1 MRWEDTRVTIL
12 IDNPACLDA
21 EKYLFALK
29 EILTTEQQNEFLLQI
44 FWGLLSCEI
53 LLNREKETLEF
64 TSLMKMKQ
72 IIEKLLSEQ
81 VHSYQE
87 NMNHK
92 AWIIHQILIYSFIN
106 QGQKQSNVGL
116 FGSLFTERSHMS
128 QGYLNIIHLK
138 CQYLLRY
145 LISSLI
151 LSGNFESL
159 KDLVLPVI
167 I

>member
-1 MRWEDTRVTIL
+1 MRWEDIRVSI
-12 IDNPACLDA
+12 INNHPACLDA

-128 QGYLNIIHLK
+128 QGYLNIINLK

-151 LSGNFESL
+151 LSGNFDSL
-159 KDLVLPVI
+159 KDLILPVI

>member
-1 MRWEDTRVTIL
+1 MNPLLALLNNHQEYQRLRQERGFTLERLNEERGITIADCKKVFTYAKTQYEMGRYKGKY
-12 IDNPACLDA
+12 IKMYNPASLDA

-106 QGQKQSNVGL
+106 QG
-116 FGSLFTERSHMS
+116 
-128 QGYLNIIHLK
+128 
-138 CQYLLRY
+138 
-145 LISSLI
+145 
-151 LSGNFESL
+151 
-159 KDLVLPVI
+159 
-167 I
+167 